1 MFIEIR
7 SIKTKCDEQE
17 NKTKKPRTMYGH
29 LVANSQS
36 QVVTCTSVVRRT
48 LTTEVHQ
55 MFV

>member
-17 NKTKKPRTMYGH
+17 NKTKKPRTMHGH